1 MGILVESGATPL
13 TQKSFGNIAMSKG
26 VMHQTT
32 VRQVIHWV
40 SVIQESQIPLPVE
53 GCVKAGGR
61 WALGLGSG
69 MSKMWYGGM
78 RWEITTT
85 AGILL
90 GGILMGID
98 RCESGAS
105 PLTQIWT
112 GITAMFLIVIIC

>member
-1 MGILVESGATPL
+1 MVESGATPL

-90 GGILMGID
+90 GSD
-98 RCESGAS
+98 RWESGAS
-105 PLTQIWT
+105 PLTQIWN
-112 GITAMFLIVIIC
+112 GNTAMFHIVIIC